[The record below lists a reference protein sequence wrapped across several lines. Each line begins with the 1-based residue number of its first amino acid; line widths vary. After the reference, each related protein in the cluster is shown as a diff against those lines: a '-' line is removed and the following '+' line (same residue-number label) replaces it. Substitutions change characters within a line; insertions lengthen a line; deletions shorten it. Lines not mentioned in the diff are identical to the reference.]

1 MEKRGINS
9 PRRRRLSLSLRV
21 TFWLVVTAILPLLI
35 TLTISEALTRPDLID
50 KANTQMANDAKTRV
64 QLIDTY
70 FNERILD
77 TETITQVPSVQTFM
91 VLPPQTQKLDP
102 ANYMSQLQHAGY
114 SLAAGIFRDKN
125 YTTWALFNPQGK
137 LLLAYPQPKV
147 QPHGQYTI
155 PPEYLKEVAT
165 SGKPIISDVYYD
177 VTSQKATVD
186 IYAPVI
192 TAQPKAYLGF
202 MRASLS
208 LDYIWSIVK
217 DDLGSNGDGSYAF
230 ILDKN
235 GVYVADTDSNQL
247 FKSVAPLSTDV
258 QQTIQQEALY
268 GSDGNIPVVA
278 NAAFAKALHN
288 TTQTSLFTTQPNG
301 LKDQYQVAVRT
312 MTNMPWHYFV
322 LSPVN
327 TVTAV
332 ANQQLL
338 ITGGTAFAVSL
349 LVAIIGLLV
358 GTNLGRPILSS
369 VDSLLKNS
377 ESLTRLATK
386 QQDAASEQAWVVDSS
401 QVGLQSV
408 KYYADAIEV
417 AARELNKT
425 GTDIAQRWNQLDDA
439 YEDKQAI
446 KQIVKTAQY
455 IESAAQY
462 QDTSIQKLSTALKV
476 ATQVT
481 EQLVAGTTSATE
493 AATQL
498 ENVVEQLR
506 DVVGK

>member
-1 MEKRGINS
+1 MEKRGINA
-9 PRRRRLSLSLRV
+9 PQRRRLSLSLRV

-35 TLTISEALTRPDLID
+35 TLTISELLTRPDLID
-50 KANTQMANDAKTRV
+50 KANTQMASDAKTRV

-70 FNERILD
+70 FHERILD
-77 TETITQVPSVQTFM
+77 TETITQVPSVQSFM
-91 VLPPQTQKLDP
+91 ALPPQTQKLDP
-102 ANYMSQLQHAGY
+102 ATYMSQLQHADY

-137 LLLAYPQPKV
+137 LLLAYPQPTV
-147 QPHGQYTI
+147 QPHGQYII
-155 PPEYLKEVAT
+155 PPAYLKAVAKST
-165 SGKPIISDVYYD
+165 TPIISDVYYNAA
-177 VTSQKATVD
+177 TQKATVD
-186 IYAPVI
+186 IYASVI
-192 TAQPKAYLGF
+192 TTQPKAYLGF
-202 MRASLS
+202 IRVSLC
-208 LDYIWSIVK
+208 LQDIWSIVQ
-217 DDLGSNGDGSYAF
+217 DDKGNNGNGSYAF
-230 ILDKN
+230 ILDEN
-235 GVYVADTDSNQL
+235 GVYVADTDPGQL
-247 FKSVAPLSTDV
+247 FKSVAPLPASV
-258 QQTIQQEALY
+258 QQRVQKEALY
-268 GSDGNIPVVA
+268 GCHGNISIVA
-278 NAAFAKALHN
+278 DADFANVLHKSA
-288 TTQTSLFTTQPNG
+288 QTALFTTQPNG
-301 LKDQYQVAVRT
+301 LKEQYQVAVRAL
-312 MTNMPWHYFV
+312 TNMPWHYFV

-338 ITGGTAFAVSL
+338 ITGGMAFAVSL
-349 LVAIIGLLV
+349 LLVIIGLLV
-358 GTNLGRPILSS
+358 GTNLGRPILFS
-369 VDSLLKNS
+369 VESLLQNS

-408 KYYADAIEV
+408 KYYAEAIEV

-425 GTDIAQRWNQLDDA
+425 GTSMTQHWSQLNA

-446 KQIVKTAQY
+446 DYIVKTAQY

-462 QDTSIQKLSTALKV
+462 QDASIQKLSTALKV

-481 EQLVAGTTSATE
+481 EQLVSGTTSATE

>member
-1 MEKRGINS
+1 MEKREIDS

-21 TFWLVVTAILPLLI
+21 TIWLVVTAILPLLI
-35 TLTISEALTRPDLID
+35 TLSITEALTRPDLID
-50 KANTQMANDAKTRV
+50 KANTQMASDAKTRV

-70 FNERILD
+70 FHERILD
-77 TETITQVPSVQTFM
+77 TETITQVPSLQSFM
-91 VLPPQTQKLDP
+91 ALPPQTQKLDP
-102 ANYMSQLQHAGY
+102 ATYISQVQHADY

-125 YTTWALFNPQGK
+125 YTSWALFNPQGK

-147 QPHGQYTI
+147 QPHGQYII
-155 PPEYLKEVAT
+155 PPEYLKAVAKAT
-165 SGKPIISDVYYD
+165 SPVISDVYYNA
-177 VTSQKATVD
+177 TTQKATVD

-192 TAQPKAYLGF
+192 TTQPKAYLGF

-217 DDLGSNGDGSYAF
+217 DDKGNNGDGSYAF
-230 ILDKN
+230 ILDEN
-235 GVYVADTDSNQL
+235 GVYVADTDTNQL
-247 FKSVAPLSTDV
+247 FKSVAPLSTSV
-258 QQTIQQEALY
+258 QQQVQKEALY
-268 GSDGNIPVVA
+268 GSNGNISTVTD
-278 NAAFAKALHN
+278 AAFDNALHKKD
-288 TTQTSLFTTQPNG
+288 QTSLFTTQPNG
-301 LKDQYQVAVRT
+301 LKEQYQVAVRT
-312 MTNMPWHYFV
+312 LTNVPWHYFV

-338 ITGGTAFAVSL
+338 ITGGTALAISL

-369 VDSLLKNS
+369 VEALLNNS
-377 ESLTRLATK
+377 ESLLRLATK
-386 QQDAASEQAWVVDSS
+386 QQDAASEQSWVVDSS

-417 AARELNKT
+417 AANELNTT
-425 GTDIAQRWNQLDDA
+425 GTRLAQRWSQFTA
-439 YEDKQAI
+439 FEDQKAI
-446 KQIVKTAQY
+446 DHIVKTAQY

-462 QDTSIQKLSTALKV
+462 QDSSIQKLSTALKV